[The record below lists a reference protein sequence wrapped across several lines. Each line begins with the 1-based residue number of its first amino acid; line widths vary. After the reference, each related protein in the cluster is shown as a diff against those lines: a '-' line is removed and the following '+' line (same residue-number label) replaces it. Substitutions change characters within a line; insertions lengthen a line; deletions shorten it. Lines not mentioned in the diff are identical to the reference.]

1 MRPFKTG
8 IRVFVVGGLCAT
20 GILVCAQAPAG
31 PMTQKTSPEPGGVSP
46 TTAASS
52 TKAMAADVPR
62 MKNLSGSWKL
72 NKDES
77 TQPKKRDD
85 DDSGGGRHGGG
96 GRSGGGWPG
105 GGRGGYGGG
114 GMHRGMSDDERKE
127 MQELMRPSETLDF
140 TQDGAAIAMTD
151 DLDRHRTFYTDGRK
165 VKKSKDADNQEFD
178 ATWQEYRL
186 VADFKGPD
194 GNKIE
199 RTFEVLSGN
208 QQLRETIHFTTGR
221 SQREVYL
228 RYVYDLKSGDTAA
241 AK

>member
-1 MRPFKTG
+1 MRSTFFG
-8 IRVFVVGGLCAT
+8 ICTLI
-20 GILVCAQAPAG
+20 GISFAASSVNGQSPAG
-31 PMTQKTSPEPGGVSP
+31 PMTQTQAPPAAPSATSTPSQP
-46 TTAASS
+46 
-52 TKAMAADVPR
+52 KAEVAR
-62 MKNLSGSWKL
+62 TKNLAGSWKL

-85 DDSGGGRHGGG
+85 DSGGRRGG

-140 TQDGAAIAMTD
+140 TQDGAAIKMID
-151 DLDRHRTFYTDGRK
+151 DYDRRRTFYTDGRK
-165 VKKSKDADNQEFD
+165 VKKSKDENNQEFD
-178 ATWQEYRL
+178 ATWQDYRL
-186 VADFKGPD
+186 VSDFKGPD

-199 RTFEVLSGN
+199 RTFEVLEGN

-221 SQREVYL
+221 NQREVYL
-228 RYVYDLKSGDTAA
+228 RYVYDLKPGGNSAA
-241 AK
+241 N